1 MKKLRLFFLLVLTTP
16 VYSQVPVNSNNFNG
30 ATIPQKPEFESLSDS
45 VFEKKL
51 LQEVIITSKK
61 SVSFETEVENY
72 KNIRA
77 KQKENSKSRS
87 ASPALQSQMNQQ
99 AEQLMQIDPSHV
111 EAKVLFYDAG
121 NYDAARSFAL
131 KEALNQNPRHQEALY
146 LSAANAF
153 VVGDTAGFA
162 KEFQTLSAMEYFP
175 SDVLCYSEDV
185 VASVPQG
192 YSLIT
197 HGRLDTYGFLWQ
209 QIKGA
214 RGDLFN
220 VSLELLQSPQYR
232 EQMVKKNLRL
242 PTTNSIDVD
251 YLRNFIRL
259 NPDRKFAFS
268 MTLPK
273 PYIVDF
279 QKELLP
285 NGLVFLYQP
294 DASLE
299 ESYATNLHLNSSLKF
314 LECGQKK
321 DENYRFLL
329 NNYLPMLMFIEAASE
344 HEKTIDQTI
353 KSDIEQKKQKIKK
366 GN

>member
-1 MKKLRLFFLLVLTTP
+1 MKKLRLFFLLVITTP

-51 LQEVIITSKK
+51 LQEVIISSKK

-153 VVGDTAGFA
+153 V
-162 KEFQTLSAMEYFP
+162 KP
-175 SDVLCYSEDV
+175 SM
-185 VASVPQG
+185 AP
-192 YSLIT
+192 
-197 HGRLDTYGFLWQ
+197 
-209 QIKGA
+209 
-214 RGDLFN
+214 
-220 VSLELLQSPQYR
+220 LEL
-232 EQMVKKNLRL
+232 
-242 PTTNSIDVD
+242 
-251 YLRNFIRL
+251 
-259 NPDRKFAFS
+259 
-268 MTLPK
+268 
-273 PYIVDF
+273 
-279 QKELLP
+279 
-285 NGLVFLYQP
+285 
-294 DASLE
+294 
-299 ESYATNLHLNSSLKF
+299 ATN
-314 LECGQKK
+314 E
-321 DENYRFLL
+321 
-329 NNYLPMLMFIEAASE
+329 
-344 HEKTIDQTI
+344 
-353 KSDIEQKKQKIKK
+353 
-366 GN
+366 